1 MAQKSSN
8 SSRAT
13 WRDYPHWSS
22 VERFVEQVRRLD
34 PLLVLLFGSVTTG
47 EFTQY
52 SDADVLVV
60 FEHPTACTS
69 DCSATLLPPASVGDW
84 SGPPTAGVGPLEA
97 YLGAIRGDENN
108 TDQRELTPRGQS
120 PAFAL

>member
-52 SDADVLVV
+52 SDADDVYERLQRHVAAAR
-60 FEHPTACTS
+60 ERWGLERTA
-69 DCSATLLPPASVGDW
+69 DGW
-84 SGPPTAGVGPLEA
+84 RWTA
-97 YLGAIRGDENN
+97 
-108 TDQRELTPRGQS
+108 
-120 PAFAL
+120 